1 MWRLL
6 RIPALTALG
15 YPVQRNCRGRQD
27 AVNGRRS
34 RSATVTGQS
43 PPRDPGQPRRT
54 AMNLLSRREHST
66 RELKRKLKVRGM
78 EGAAV
83 DQVLATLQQQQLLS
97 DERFVEMLVH
107 SRVGKGQ
114 GPLRIQGELREH
126 GVSDELVSAAVDV
139 NDPQWHGKIK
149 EVRHK
154 RFGAS
159 MPANV
164 SERAKQIRFLQYRG
178 FTPEQIHAVFKSQGD
193 DE

>member
-1 MWRLL
+1 M
-6 RIPALTALG
+6 
-15 YPVQRNCRGRQD
+15 
-27 AVNGRRS
+27 RRS
-34 RSATVTGQS
+34 RSAAETAQS
-43 PPRDPGQPRRT
+43 PGGDPGQPRRT
-54 AMNLLSRREHST
+54 AMNLLARREHST

-83 DQVLATLQQQQLLS
+83 DQALAVLQQERLLS

-114 GPLRIQGELREH
+114 GPLRILAELREH

-139 NDPQWHGKIK
+139 NDPQWYDRIK

-159 MPANV
+159 LPDNIN
-164 SERAKQIRFLQYRG
+164 ERAKQMRFLQYRG
-178 FTPEQIHAVFKSQGD
+178 FTPEQIRAVFRLRGD
-193 DE
+193 E